1 MLPDIEERVSDSRE
15 PSRRTLFLLGAGV
28 LLLLLFFGLAAYQ
41 KYRAASIGVVGT
53 PDLLEELAEAE
64 IVEENLPDELPLEW
78 PQWRGPLRTGVAS
91 QRDLLVEWPAGEPRE
106 LWRIAG
112 GDGYSSF
119 AVGGGMVYSMLGL
132 DDGSE
137 AVVAWNVADGKERW
151 RHSWKPT
158 TTFQYEGPRST
169 PTLAGGRLYVV
180 TASGTLLVL
189 NARSGEVVW
198 TVDLVL
204 TLGATPPR
212 WGCACSPLVEGN
224 RVFVVAGGSRGR
236 CLAAFDRETAD
247 LLWATQDD
255 PAGYSSPVA
264 ITVEGVR
271 QIVFF
276 TGRRLLGVAPE
287 DGRLL
292 WEFLHETPFEV
303 NAATPLPITA
313 RRDGKEMQYL
323 FISSGYS
330 KGSALVR
337 ILPGPG
343 GSFRA
348 RAVYYSTELCCHF
361 ASPVLH
367 RGHLYALGDAGFACL
382 DVRTGEV
389 KWQQSGFQKGSLIR
403 VDGHLLVL
411 GETGQLALVE
421 ATPEEYREKARAR
434 PFRRR
439 CWAAP
444 ALAEGRLYL
453 RDQKQVV
460 CLSVVIGDR

>member
-1 MLPDIEERVSDSRE
+1 
-15 PSRRTLFLLGAGV
+15 
-28 LLLLLFFGLAAYQ
+28 
-41 KYRAASIGVVGT
+41 
-53 PDLLEELAEAE
+53 
-64 IVEENLPDELPLEW
+64 
-78 PQWRGPLRTGVAS
+78 
-91 QRDLLVEWPAGEPRE
+91 
-106 LWRIAG
+106 
-112 GDGYSSF
+112 
-119 AVGGGMVYSMLGL
+119 MVYSMVGL
-132 DDGSE
+132 DDETE
-137 AVVAWNVADGKERW
+137 AVVAWNAADGKERW
-151 RHSWKPT
+151 RHAWKPA
-158 TTFQYEGPRST
+158 TTFQYGGPRST

-180 TASGTLLVL
+180 TVSGTLLAL
-189 NARSGEVVW
+189 NADSGQMVW
-198 TVDLVL
+198 QVDLVQK
-204 TLGATPPR
+204 LGATPPR
-212 WGCACSPLVEGN
+212 WGCSCSPLVEGN

-236 CLAAFDRETAD
+236 CLAAFERDTGE
-247 LLWATQDD
+247 LLWAGQSD

-276 TGRRLLGVAPE
+276 TARRLLGVAPE
-287 DGRLL
+287 NGRLL

-303 NAATPLPITA
+303 NAATPVPITA

-348 RAVYYSTELCCHF
+348 RAVYYSNELCCHF

-367 RGHLYALGDAGFACL
+367 RGHLYALGDNLGLTCL
-382 DVRTGEV
+382 DVRTGEL
-389 KWQQSGFQKGSLIR
+389 KWQESGFYRGSLIR
-403 VDGHLLVL
+403 VNGYLLVL
-411 GETGQLALVE
+411 GENGQLALVE
-421 ATPEEYREKARAR
+421 ATPEEYREKARAS

-444 ALAEGRLYL
+444 ALAEGRLFL

-460 CLSVVIGDR
+460 CLDLLRKIR